1 MARNPLGSTPSIS
14 GSAFAKATELQ
25 QRLWFTLGALLVYR
39 LGTYIPVPGIDPA
52 ALSDLFND
60 NSGGLLGMF
69 NMMAGGALGRM
80 TIFALSVFP
89 YITASIITQLLT
101 AVSPQL
107 EALKKEGETGRK
119 KINQYTRYLT
129 VVLAIVQGYG
139 FAVGLESAGAVTDPG
154 IFFRITTVF
163 TLLGGVMFLMWLGEQ
178 VTSRGIGNG
187 ISLIIFTGIVAE
199 LPRALSGYIRTWKNR
214 CYFSYSDC
222 CTFNNGNCSYCLY
235 SFY

>member
-80 TIFALSVFP
+80 TIFALSTPYGRSAVAMIRLSGPNSLNIAKTITKKNRFP
-89 YITASIITQLLT
+89 HRQANFVTFFDNKGYIIDRGLLIFFK
-101 AVSPQL
+101 SPSSCG
-107 EALKKEGETGRK
+107 AICFFIFFKLKKSFFCA
-119 KINQYTRYLT
+119 
-129 VVLAIVQGYG
+129 VVV
-139 FAVGLESAGAVTDPG
+139 P
-154 IFFRITTVF
+154 
-163 TLLGGVMFLMWLGEQ
+163 
-178 VTSRGIGNG
+178 
-187 ISLIIFTGIVAE
+187 IFTKLHDLNIYSCID
-199 LPRALSGYIRTWKNR
+199 ALIHHIA
-214 CYFSYSDC
+214 
-222 CTFNNGNCSYCLY
+222 
-235 SFY
+235 

>member
-107 EALKKEGETGRK
+107 L
-119 KINQYTRYLT
+119 
-129 VVLAIVQGYG
+129 
-139 FAVGLESAGAVTDPG
+139 
-154 IFFRITTVF
+154 
-163 TLLGGVMFLMWLGEQ
+163 
-178 VTSRGIGNG
+178 
-187 ISLIIFTGIVAE
+187 SLIHI
-199 LPRALSGYIRTWKNR
+199 
-214 CYFSYSDC
+214 
-222 CTFNNGNCSYCLY
+222 
-235 SFY
+235 

>member
-1 MARNPLGSTPSIS
+1 MNTKVPNIDYNEAIKNSGLFRKLGFVL
-14 GSAFAKATELQ
+14 FAVI
-25 QRLWFTLGALLVYR
+25 VYR

-187 ISLIIFTGIVAE
+187 ISLIIEI
-199 LPRALSGYIRTWKNR
+199 
-214 CYFSYSDC
+214 
-222 CTFNNGNCSYCLY
+222 
-235 SFY
+235 

>member
-1 MARNPLGSTPSIS
+1 MVYS
-14 GSAFAKATELQ
+14 
-25 QRLWFTLGALLVYR
+25 GALLVYR

-107 EALKKEGETGRK
+107 EALKKEGETGEE
-119 KINQYTRYLT
+119 N
-129 VVLAIVQGYG
+129 
-139 FAVGLESAGAVTDPG
+139 
-154 IFFRITTVF
+154 
-163 TLLGGVMFLMWLGEQ
+163 
-178 VTSRGIGNG
+178 
-187 ISLIIFTGIVAE
+187 
-199 LPRALSGYIRTWKNR
+199 
-214 CYFSYSDC
+214 
-222 CTFNNGNCSYCLY
+222 
-235 SFY
+235 